1 MRDLSARVRLYII
14 APCCCAD
21 PPGMCGMLCNQH
33 TYECRLAEV
42 NEACCT
48 ESGNCNGDGIPT
60 RDCPV
65 GCALV
70 FPIFVLEC
78 RDHAESQGIAVGPL
92 DTMSSTCESLDG
104 GALVEYAQDLINQGC
119 TLDLPDGGQHR
130 RMEKGNEHRH
140 LQIASQWLDSPDP
153 RCSWDD
159 LNDRAHEV
167 DEICCTNGIC
177 TQGIPNQCNAM
188 CAIIFHQFTSDVRT
202 RAQPFSVSSSHCQ

>member
-1 MRDLSARVRLYII
+1 
-14 APCCCAD
+14 
-21 PPGMCGMLCNQH
+21 MLCNQH

-78 RDHAESQGIAVGPL
+78 REHAESQGIAVGPM
-92 DTMSSTCESLDG
+92 DTMSATCESLDG

-119 TLDLPDGGQHR
+119 MLDLPDGGQHR
-130 RMEKGNEHRH
+130 RMEKANEHRQM
-140 LQIASQWLDSPDP
+140 QIASQWLDSRDP
-153 RCSWDD
+153 RCGEQRCS
-159 LNDRAHEV
+159 LRRVEMHPVASRHLL
-167 DEICCTNGIC
+167 CCE
-177 TQGIPNQCNAM
+177 Q
-188 CAIIFHQFTSDVRT
+188 
-202 RAQPFSVSSSHCQ
+202 